1 MDSAAFKAR
10 SERLIEVAKLIE
22 RVPAEIRAQAFTL
35 LASYISGTPLREG
48 KREELAD
55 AEPPSPEDREVFF
68 SSFTHEKP
76 ADNVKL
82 IAAWW
87 YSQHGSAAL
96 SLATLRALATDVG
109 LTIPDRP
116 EETLRQAAHE
126 GKTLFKA
133 GGRAL
138 WGPTVHGESYLKK
151 TYKVKKGKKPLPS
164 SDK

>member
-1 MDSAAFKAR
+1 M
-10 SERLIEVAKLIE
+10 EVAKLIE
-22 RVPAEIRAQAFTL
+22 KVPAEIRAQAFTL
-35 LASYISGTPLREG
+35 LASYVSGTPLRES
-48 KREELAD
+48 KREESAD
-55 AEPPSPEDREVFF
+55 TEPPSSPEDREGFF

-96 SLATLRALATDVG
+96 SLAALRALATDVG
-109 LTIPDRP
+109 LTIPERP

-138 WGPTVHGESYLKK
+138 WEPTVHGESYLKK
-151 TYKVKKGKKPLPS
+151 TYKVKKGKNPLPS
-164 SDK
+164 PEK